1 MTIPA
6 KPRRRVAAI
15 VTIVAAGLLAGCAR
29 VEYTWAWHVVSP
41 ATTAGRTN
49 LWYLVEGLGLTI
61 ELSVVSIVASV
72 ALGLV
77 VALAGFSRKRA
88 LLAAHRCYI
97 EALRNVPVF
106 VLLLW
111 AYYALPVV
119 LGLAFTPFAGA
130 VLAIAMS
137 DSAFEAEIL
146 RAGIQSVDRGHVEAA
161 RSLGMSAGKTMR
173 RIILPQAV
181 RRMLPAMGNQFIYIV
196 KSSALASVI
205 GLAELTRKA
214 NELTTTLYRPFEIYS
229 VLALEYLCVLLV
241 LSQAVRWLERRLAI
255 GR

>member
-1 MTIPA
+1 M
-6 KPRRRVAAI
+6 RAAA
-15 VTIVAAGLLAGCAR
+15 VFVVLGAGLLTGCAR

-41 ATTAGRTN
+41 ATMAGRTH

-61 ELSVVSIVASV
+61 QLSLVSIAVSVV
-72 ALGLV
+72 LGLI
-77 VALAGFSRKRA
+77 VALAGFSRRR
-88 LLAAHRCYI
+88 LLVGVNRCYI

-119 LGLAFTPFAGA
+119 LGLVFTPFAGA

-137 DSAFEAEIL
+137 DSAFEAEIF

-161 RSLGMSAGKTMR
+161 RSLGMSAAKTMR
-173 RIILPQAV
+173 RIVLPQAL

-196 KSSALASVI
+196 KTSALASVI
-205 GLAELTRKA
+205 GLSELTRKA
-214 NELTTTLYRPFEIYS
+214 NELTTTLYRPFEIYTL
-229 VLALEYLCVLLV
+229 LAVEYLCILLV

>member
-1 MTIPA
+1 MRA
-6 KPRRRVAAI
+6 RAVAAL
-15 VTIVAAGLLAGCAR
+15 AAALLLAGCTR
-29 VEYTWAWHVVSP
+29 VEYTWAWHIVSP
-41 ATTAGRTN
+41 TTAAGRTN
-49 LWYLVEGLGLTI
+49 LWYLTQGLGLTI
-61 ELSVVSIVASV
+61 ELSVVSIVVSMG
-72 ALGLV
+72 LGLV
-77 VALAGFSRKRA
+77 VALAGFSKNRA
-88 LLAAHRCYI
+88 LLTGHRCYI

-111 AYYALPVV
+111 TYYALPVV

-137 DSAFEAEIL
+137 DSAFEAEIF

-161 RSLGMSAGKTMR
+161 RSLGMSARKTMR
-173 RIILPQAV
+173 RIILPQAI

-229 VLALEYLCVLLV
+229 LLAVEYLCVLLV
-241 LSQAVRWLERRLAI
+241 LSQAVRWVERRVAI